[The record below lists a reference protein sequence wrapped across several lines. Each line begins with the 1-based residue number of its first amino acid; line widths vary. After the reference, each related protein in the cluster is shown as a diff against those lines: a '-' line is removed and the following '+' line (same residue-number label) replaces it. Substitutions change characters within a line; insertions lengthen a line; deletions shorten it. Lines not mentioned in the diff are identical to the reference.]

1 MSKINALFVLFI
13 VALFANFSVQA
24 HQLSTSYISLDNTDN
39 EKQYTGTWQI
49 NISDLEQQVALDV
62 NQNTQISWGEL
73 KSQKTAIN
81 RYAKN
86 TLSVLQNEQTCPL
99 TITDNYQLDNHFN
112 EAYLVLPLVFSCNT
126 DADVTLTYRAFFN
139 QDANHKVIVN
149 VNQVSRVFTIDE
161 QQHTFTTGQSSYL
174 TTFNQYV
181 YQGVLHIWIGI
192 DHILFLIALLLTC
205 VLTRNDSH
213 WQAIASKKHII
224 KHTAWIVTAFT
235 LAHSLTLTATA
246 LNLVSPSSRWV
257 ELGIA
262 ISVLFAALN
271 NVWPVILRLG
281 WLTFAFGLLH
291 GMGFASVLGELGLSS
306 DYQLLSILAFNLGVE
321 LGQLSILCI
330 ALPVL
335 LTMRNKP
342 IYIKWV
348 MPIGSLAIAA
358 MAILWCVERI

>member
-1 MSKINALFVLFI
+1 MKTISSFLTASLVTLICT
-13 VALFANFSVQA
+13 FSTYA
-24 HQLSTSYISLDNTDN
+24 HQLSTSYITLDNVQN
-39 EKQYTGTWQI
+39 PQQYTGTWQI
-49 NISDLEQQVALDV
+49 NINDLEQSVALDL
-62 NQNTQISWGEL
+62 NQDQQISWAEL
-73 KSQKTAIN
+73 KSQNEAIN
-81 RYAKN
+81 RYAKSN
-86 TLSVLQNEQTCPL
+86 FTVLQNLQTCPL
-99 TITDNYQLDNHFN
+99 TIADNYQLDNHFN
-112 EAYLVLPLVFSCNT
+112 EAYLVLPLLFNCANNT
-126 DADVTLTYRAFFN
+126 DITLNYSAFFEH
-139 QDANHKVIVN
+139 DANHKVIVN
-149 VNQVSRVFTIDE
+149 LNQVSRVFTKDE
-161 QQHTFTTGQSSYL
+161 QQQTFSTQQASYL
-174 TTFNQYV
+174 STFNQYV

-205 VLTRNDSH
+205 VLYRTNKQ
-213 WQAIASKKHII
+213 WQAITSKKQII

-246 LNLVSPSSRWV
+246 LNMVSPNSRWV

-330 ALPVL
+330 ALPLL

-348 MPIGSLAIAA
+348 MPIGSFAIAA
-358 MAILWCVERI
+358 MALLWCVERI